1 LFKLLKKYAPETDK
15 EKSQRIKTA
24 AANKTQGKQVEGKKP
39 VVLKYG
45 LNHITTLVENKQ
57 AKLVVIAHNVDP
69 VELVLWLPQLCRK
82 NNVPFCFV
90 RGKAELGNLVHKK
103 TATAVAITDVRGED
117 KSILDQFTKNFKAAF
132 SDNEDLRK
140 KWGGGLLGIKSQH
153 QIDLLQAAK
162 DKEALK
168 KAKL

>member
-1 LFKLLKKYAPETDK
+1 
-15 EKSQRIKTA
+15 
-24 AANKTQGKQVEGKKP
+24 
-39 VVLKYG
+39 
-45 LNHITTLVENKQ
+45 
-57 AKLVVIAHNVDP
+57 
-69 VELVLWLPQLCRK
+69 
-82 NNVPFCFV
+82 
-90 RGKAELGNLVHKK
+90 LVHKK

-117 KSILDQFTKNFKAAF
+117 KSVLDQFTKNFKAAF